1 MGLQIS
7 QMMFNNEVRYSTDEI
22 IQYIKRRKYRLD
34 DIAKY
39 TVSNPEDIQLCIE
52 IWQQRDCRSEKKH
65 YLPLSED
72 EIDFLVQVMINLE
85 SNCQHKTN
93 ILNRLNKML

>member
-39 TVSNPEDIQLCIE
+39 TVSNPEDIQLVLQL
-52 IWQQRDCRSEKKH
+52 WSQREHKSEKKH
-65 YLPLSED
+65 YLPLSEE
-72 EIDFLVQVMINLE
+72 EIDFLTQVMINLE

>member
-52 IWQQRDCRSEKKH
+52 LWEQREHKSEKKH

-72 EIDFLVQVMINLE
+72 EIDFLTQVMINLE
-85 SNCQHKTN
+85 SNSQHKTN
-93 ILNRLNKML
+93 ILNRLNKMI